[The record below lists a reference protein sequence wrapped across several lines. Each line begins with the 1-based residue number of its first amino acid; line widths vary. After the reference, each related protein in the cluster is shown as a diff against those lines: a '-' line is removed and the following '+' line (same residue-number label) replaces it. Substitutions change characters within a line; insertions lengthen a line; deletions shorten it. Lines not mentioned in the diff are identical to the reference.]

1 MKDILKKDLSNDEF
15 LYEEIQN
22 VLVETKMIINNRP
35 VTNLY
40 LESKIYNQNAIKTK
54 SNGFLS
60 PSYVRSF

>member
-1 MKDILKKDLSNDEF
+1 MLKKDLSNNEF

-40 LESKIYNQNAIKTK
+40 LESKIYNQNVIKTK
-54 SNGFLS
+54 SYGFLS